1 MKTIT
6 MTEFNQRVSAVARE
20 AIEQGEVVRITNR
33 GRVVLRLVPEPD
45 SADSPIEALFAAGL
59 AAPPRREHPRIE
71 HRAPV
76 SVSRSVDELI
86 EETNSDAG
94 L

>member
-20 AIEQGEVVRITNR
+20 AIEQGEAVRITKR

-45 SADSPIEALFAAGL
+45 SSDSPIEALFAAGL
-59 AAPPRREHPRIE
+59 ATPPRREHLRIE

-76 SVSRSVDELI
+76 ALSRSIDELI
-86 EETNSDAG
+86 EETSSDVD